1 MNQVSLFDLL
11 PEDDPMREAFAPK
24 KSTDWKWSMKEDYPA
39 TKNGFKSI
47 LVFCLRGGVA
57 QWDINS
63 LGARCLA
70 AMR

>member
-39 TKNGFKSI
+39 TKNGLKEIGRASCRER
-47 LVFCLRGGVA
+47 V
-57 QWDINS
+57 
-63 LGARCLA
+63 
-70 AMR
+70 